1 MHNSQPNLSAK
12 QIKNATLLALISAV
26 VIGVVAVLP
35 AQYGKDYT
43 GLGKI
48 LGFSRLYVSHQVTE
62 AKATQTNGVELP
74 PSNFLLAELGS
85 DAKTPKPK
93 EAELPAPAQQYES
106 RMDSVKIA
114 VPAGKGLEYKILVLK
129 HGQVKYDWKT
139 DKGILFFDLHGDVK
153 ENAAKNSGYYESY
166 TVGNSNN
173 LAGSFIAP
181 YEGKHGWYFKN
192 RTNEEIIVN
201 LHVKGEYQMIEDQHS
216 H

>member
-1 MHNSQPNLSAK
+1 
-12 QIKNATLLALISAV
+12 
-26 VIGVVAVLP
+26 
-35 AQYGKDYT
+35 
-43 GLGKI
+43 
-48 LGFSRLYVSHQVTE
+48 
-62 AKATQTNGVELP
+62 
-74 PSNFLLAELGS
+74 ELGS

-93 EAELPAPAQQYES
+93 EADLPAPTQQFES
-106 RMDSVKIA
+106 RMDSVKIT

-139 DKGILFFDLHGDVK
+139 NKGILFFDLHGDVK